1 MIFRFSLYGFLK
13 NLRLF
18 EAFLV
23 LALLDRGLDFLA
35 IGGLIAVREIAVN
48 CFEIPSGA
56 IADGF
61 GRKRCMVASMG
72 AYIVSYLILG
82 LALEWWM
89 LAIGMVCYGMGDA
102 FRSGTHK
109 ALIYAWLRQQGRT
122 EDRTRIYGY
131 TRSWS
136 KIGSACSAIIA
147 SVLIMGGADYAIVFI
162 ASAVPA
168 ALNLVNLA
176 TYPSTLD
183 QPSAELGD
191 AWRASWS
198 HLGSSLRT
206 SVSRGPIRSL
216 ILGSLAVEGSYK
228 VAKDYLQPVL
238 QSVAIGLPLAI
249 GFDDQQRTGL
259 VVGVVAA
266 LLFLV
271 ASVASRQAHRLERQW
286 ESPDRTAAAL
296 ARFQMLI
303 YAGLAICLLASWAWL
318 AVLCFVLLGIAQNLW
333 RPIHVGR
340 FDRHGDATNAASI
353 LSVEEQAKS
362 LAAAV
367 WAPALG
373 AAVDYTAAATSGAIE
388 LPSLWPVALLGI
400 PLLLVGRNR
409 RQVDLESG
417 AEQTPEASALES

>member
-23 LALLDRGLDFLA
+23 LALLDRGLDFFA

-56 IADGF
+56 VADGF

-72 AYIVSYLILG
+72 AYIISYLILG
-82 LALEWWM
+82 MALEWWV

-122 EDRTRIYGY
+122 EERTRIYGY

-136 KIGSACSAIIA
+136 KFGSAASALIA
-147 SVLIMGGADYAIVFI
+147 SILIVAGADYAIVFI

-168 ALNLVNLA
+168 ALNLINLA
-176 TYPSTLD
+176 SYPSSLD
-183 QPSAELGD
+183 QPSGEIGGV
-191 AWRASWS
+191 WRAAWG
-198 HLGSSLRT
+198 HLGRSLRT
-206 SVSRGPIRSL
+206 STARGPIRSL
-216 ILGSLAVEGSYK
+216 IMGSLAVEGSYK

-238 QSVAIGLPLAI
+238 QSVAIGLPLAL

-259 VVGVVAA
+259 VVGMVAA
-266 LLFLV
+266 LLYLL
-271 ASVASRQAHRLERQW
+271 ASVASRQAHRLESRW
-286 ESPDRTAAAL
+286 GSADRATGAL
-296 ARFQMLI
+296 ARSQLVI

-318 AVLCFVLLGIAQNLW
+318 AVLGFALLGIAQNLW

-340 FDRHGDATNAASI
+340 FDQHGDAANAASI

-362 LAAAV
+362 LAAAA
-367 WAPALG
+367 WAPLIG
-373 AAVDYTAAATSGAIE
+373 AAVDASTTSTGGAID
-388 LPSLWPVALLGI
+388 LPALWPVTLLGI
-400 PLLLVGRNR
+400 PLLLVGRGSR
-409 RQVDLESG
+409 KGAVAAATGQIEESV
-417 AEQTPEASALES
+417 A